1 MGEIFFSLP
10 NTHPCAGIFTVWHG
24 ALLAATVA
32 LVALGLYLSRGMSAP
47 AVRRTVRVV
56 TAVLLAL
63 EAAKILFVLLVVRSR
78 NPNEFVPLYYCSIVL
93 YAGLLASLNHRFW
106 RRVGDAFIVMG
117 GIIGGVVFLI
127 FPTTSLPQY
136 PAFHFISW
144 HSFLLHGAMVYLG
157 LLLLLTGVYREN
169 MADLRPV
176 ATLIALVCAVAFAFN
191 TVYNQVA
198 AEPVANLMF
207 ISRDFEGTP
216 LSLVYRLCGR
226 FFTPVMW
233 LGQSFLP
240 FFATYGGIRLVRAL
254 AARPPRDRLQKRE
267 RRRVENEDH
276 DDF

>member
-10 NTHPCAGIFTVWHG
+10 NSYPCAGLFTVWHG
-24 ALLAATVA
+24 ILLAVTAA

-63 EAAKILFVLLVVRSR
+63 EVAKILFVLLVVRSR

-93 YAGLLASLNHRFW
+93 YAGLLASLNHRFS

-254 AARPPRDRLQKRE
+254 ATRPPRDRLQKRE
-267 RRRVENEDH
+267 RRRVKNEDH